1 MENIFLK
8 NKKMFIVLSIVSIL
22 LIGGVIL
29 KVKSS
34 QQKKTL
40 EEVKK
45 EEVLPKSEIVPTVDS
60 SVSVNLTS
68 KDKKEAIL
76 TIENMPKGTS
86 TIEYELSYLASGNLP
101 KGVVGTIDVEDE
113 ESVERKIT
121 LGTCSSGSCVYDQGV
136 KSIKVNLKFEGDYG
150 SKLFEKEYE
159 I

>member
-1 MENIFLK
+1 MKDVFLK

-34 QQKKTL
+34 QQKKTA

-45 EEVLPKSEIVPTVDS
+45 EEVLPKNEVIPTVDS
-60 SVSVNLTS
+60 TVLVNLTS
-68 KDKKEAIL
+68 KDKKEAVL
-76 TIENMPKGTS
+76 TIENIPNGTS

-101 KGVVGTIDVEDE
+101 KGVMGEIEVENR
-113 ESVERKIT
+113 SKIERKIT
-121 LGTCSSGSCVYDQGV
+121 LGTCSLGSCVYDKGV
-136 KSIKVNLKFEGDYG
+136 TSIKVNLKFNGEYG
-150 SKLFEKEYE
+150 SKLFEKEFG